1 MLNYQIDFEYMI
13 KEFGV
18 VELPA
23 TNIEDAKFEAQKY
36 IQEFY
41 PDVIDV
47 KITEVKEIV

>member
-1 MLNYQIDFEYMI
+1 MLKYQIDFEYTI

-23 TNIEDAKFEAQKY
+23 NNTEDAKFEAEKY

-41 PDVIDV
+41 PDVTDV
-47 KITEVKEIV
+47 TITEVKEIV